1 MQMGCG
7 VMLVVFCLIAL
18 AVIAFVLVAILLA

>member
-1 MQMGCG
+1 